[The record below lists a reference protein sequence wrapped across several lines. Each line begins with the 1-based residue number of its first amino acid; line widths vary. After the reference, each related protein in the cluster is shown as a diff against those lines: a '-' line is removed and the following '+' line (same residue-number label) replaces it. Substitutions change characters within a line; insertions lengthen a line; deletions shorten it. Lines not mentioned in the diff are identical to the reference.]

1 MPEQKVSTVAS
12 NSGDV
17 VLAREA
23 QEDPSVP
30 IGHTGAWEG
39 WKLRHPPFASVDANG
54 TLLLLGEQEGPA
66 VLTVAQLAG
75 GAMGAV
81 DQDAEWFGLATWW
94 AAHDL
99 NQHPR
104 FLELV
109 RWDELEVLGRDCG
122 PLGKP
127 ALQPIRIEP
136 LGRARASGDQP
147 AGRVDVPVQLGLSFC
162 NPEGIDLFG

>member
-1 MPEQKVSTVAS
+1 MPEQRVSTVAS

-23 QEDPSVP
+23 QEDASVP

-54 TLLLLGEQEGPA
+54 TLLLLGEKEGPA

-81 DQDAEWFGLATWW
+81 DQDAEWFGLATSW

-99 NQHPR
+99 NQNPR
-104 FLELV
+104 FGELV
-109 RWDELEVLGRDCG
+109 RWDVVEVLGRARDTHPRRGWQPCVRACFRG
-122 PLGKP
+122 TSGKSQVREQ
-127 ALQPIRIEP
+127 LFEY
-136 LGRARASGDQP
+136 
-147 AGRVDVPVQLGLSFC
+147 DVGSVLA
-162 NPEGIDLFG
+162 